1 MECYSV
7 LAFCYNKY
15 KKYVNKED
23 KMKTL
28 TLQYTISQKGWTD
41 LRQNGK
47 ISIDEQSYLLNAI
60 RTQDQY
66 FKNIYLEQYLLQ
78 KIIKDT
84 LPEAKKPILAK
95 KIPISC
101 TPFPEHVTEM
111 PDAGEILLELEVP
124 ENEVVSVDYRT
135 WLYLASE
142 VNKTVEK
149 YNSMK
154 DMNTI
159 LKLPEKKL
167 KIDKMMRVQ
176 LLDVLNPA
184 KTMNFIP
191 ELKLDQVKKA
201 YQSADGQLEEL
212 EDY

>member
-111 PDAGEILLELEVP
+111 PDTGEILLELEVP
-124 ENEVVSVDYRT
+124 ENEVVTVDYRT

-167 KIDKMMRVQ
+167 KIDKVMRVQ

>member
-28 TLQYTISQKGWTD
+28 TLQYAISQKGWTD

-101 TPFPEHVTEM
+101 TPFPEYVTEM
-111 PDAGEILLELEVP
+111 PDTGEILLELVVP
-124 ENEVVSVDYRT
+124 ENEVVTVDYLT

>member
-111 PDAGEILLELEVP
+111 PDAGEILLELEVL
-124 ENEVVSVDYRT
+124 ENEVVTVDYRT

-149 YNSMK
+149 YNSMR

>member
-124 ENEVVSVDYRT
+124 ENEVISVDYRT

>member
-101 TPFPEHVTEM
+101 TPFLEHVTDL

-124 ENEVVSVDYRT
+124 ENEVVTVDYRT

>member
-111 PDAGEILLELEVP
+111 PDTGEILLELEVP
-124 ENEVVSVDYRT
+124 ENEVVTVDYRT

>member
-47 ISIDEQSYLLNAI
+47 ISIDEQAYLLNAI

-111 PDAGEILLELEVP
+111 PDAGEILLELVVP
-124 ENEVVSVDYRT
+124 ENEAVTVDYRT

>member
-1 MECYSV
+1 MEYYSV

-124 ENEVVSVDYRT
+124 ENEVVTVDYRT

>member
-95 KIPISC
+95 KIPLSC

-124 ENEVVSVDYRT
+124 ENEVVTVDYRT

>member
-101 TPFPEHVTEM
+101 TPFPEHVTDL

-124 ENEVVSVDYRT
+124 ENEVVTVDYRT

-149 YNSMK
+149 YNIMK

>member
-1 MECYSV
+1 MGCYSV

-124 ENEVVSVDYRT
+124 ENEVVTVDYRT
-135 WLYLASE
+135 WLYLASK

>member
-23 KMKTL
+23 KMKAL

-95 KIPISC
+95 KIQISC

-124 ENEVVSVDYRT
+124 ENEVVTVDYRT

>member
-142 VNKTVEK
+142 VHKTVEK

-201 YQSADGQLEEL
+201 YQSADDQLEEL

>member
-101 TPFPEHVTEM
+101 TPFPEHVTDL

-124 ENEVVSVDYRT
+124 ENEVVTVDYRT

-201 YQSADGQLEEL
+201 YQSADGQLEEH

>member
-184 KTMNFIP
+184 KTMNFVP

>member
-201 YQSADGQLEEL
+201 YQSADGQLEKL

>member
-111 PDAGEILLELEVP
+111 PDTGEILLELVVP
-124 ENEVVSVDYRT
+124 ENEVVTVDYRT

-191 ELKLDQVKKA
+191 ELKLDQVKKT
-201 YQSADGQLEEL
+201 YQTADGQLEEL

>member
-124 ENEVVSVDYRT
+124 ENEVVTVDYRT

-212 EDY
+212 EAY

>member
-66 FKNIYLEQYLLQ
+66 FKNIYRKRL
-78 KIIKDT
+78 
-84 LPEAKKPILAK
+84 
-95 KIPISC
+95 
-101 TPFPEHVTEM
+101 
-111 PDAGEILLELEVP
+111 
-124 ENEVVSVDYRT
+124 
-135 WLYLASE
+135 
-142 VNKTVEK
+142 
-149 YNSMK
+149 
-154 DMNTI
+154 
-159 LKLPEKKL
+159 L
-167 KIDKMMRVQ
+167 KIRCQKQRSQ
-176 LLDVLNPA
+176 
-184 KTMNFIP
+184 FW
-191 ELKLDQVKKA
+191 LKRYRSLVHHF
-201 YQSADGQLEEL
+201 QSM
-212 EDY
+212 

>member
-111 PDAGEILLELEVP
+111 PDTGEILLELEVP
-124 ENEVVSVDYRT
+124 ENEVVTVDYRT

-167 KIDKMMRVQ
+167 KIDKVMRVQ

-201 YQSADGQLEEL
+201 YQTADGQLEEL
-212 EDY
+212 EAY

>member
-47 ISIDEQSYLLNAI
+47 ICIDEQSYLLNAI

-84 LPEAKKPILAK
+84 LPEAKKPILSK

-101 TPFPEHVTEM
+101 TPFPEHVTDL

-212 EDY
+212 EAY

>member
-101 TPFPEHVTEM
+101 TPFPEHVTDL

-154 DMNTI
+154 DMDTI

>member
-1 MECYSV
+1 
-7 LAFCYNKY
+7 
-15 KKYVNKED
+15 
-23 KMKTL
+23 MKTL

-95 KIPISC
+95 KIPICC
-101 TPFPEHVTEM
+101 TPFPEHVTDL

-159 LKLPEKKL
+159 LKLPEKEL

>member
-111 PDAGEILLELEVP
+111 PDAGEILLELVVP
-124 ENEVVSVDYRT
+124 ENEVVTVDYRT

-201 YQSADGQLEEL
+201 YQSADDQLEEL
-212 EDY
+212 ENY

>member
-101 TPFPEHVTEM
+101 TPFPEHVTDL

-201 YQSADGQLEEL
+201 YQLADGQLEEL

>member
-111 PDAGEILLELEVP
+111 PDTGEILLELEVP

-167 KIDKMMRVQ
+167 KIDKVMRVQ

-201 YQSADGQLEEL
+201 YQTADGQLEEL

>member
-28 TLQYTISQKGWTD
+28 TLQHTISQKGWTD

-47 ISIDEQSYLLNAI
+47 ISIVEQSYLLNAI

-101 TPFPEHVTEM
+101 APFPEHVTEM
-111 PDAGEILLELEVP
+111 PDTGEILLELVVP
-124 ENEVVSVDYRT
+124 ENEVVTVDYRT

-191 ELKLDQVKKA
+191 VLKLDQVKKA

>member
-101 TPFPEHVTEM
+101 TPFPEHVTDL
-111 PDAGEILLELEVP
+111 PDASEILLELEVP
-124 ENEVVSVDYRT
+124 ENEVISVDYRT

-142 VNKTVEK
+142 VHKTVEK

>member
-95 KIPISC
+95 KMPISC

>member
-101 TPFPEHVTEM
+101 TQFPEHVTEM

-124 ENEVVSVDYRT
+124 ENEVVTVDYRT

>member
-15 KKYVNKED
+15 KKYVNKEG

-124 ENEVVSVDYRT
+124 ENEVVTVDYRT

-212 EDY
+212 EAY

>member
-101 TPFPEHVTEM
+101 TPFPEHVTDL

-124 ENEVVSVDYRT
+124 ENEVVTVDYRT

-191 ELKLDQVKKA
+191 ELKLNQVKKA
-201 YQSADGQLEEL
+201 YQTADGQLEEL
-212 EDY
+212 EAY

>member
-101 TPFPEHVTEM
+101 TPFPEHVTDL

-135 WLYLASE
+135 WLYLASD

>member
-1 MECYSV
+1 M
-7 LAFCYNKY
+7 
-15 KKYVNKED
+15 
-23 KMKTL
+23 
-28 TLQYTISQKGWTD
+28 
-41 LRQNGK
+41 
-47 ISIDEQSYLLNAI
+47 
-60 RTQDQY
+60 
-66 FKNIYLEQYLLQ
+66 Q

-111 PDAGEILLELEVP
+111 PDAGEILLELVVP
-124 ENEVVSVDYRT
+124 ENEVVTVDYRT

-212 EDY
+212 EAY

>member
-111 PDAGEILLELEVP
+111 PDTSEILLELEVP

>member
-28 TLQYTISQKGWTD
+28 TLQYTISQRGWTD

-124 ENEVVSVDYRT
+124 ENEVVTVDYRT

>member
-111 PDAGEILLELEVP
+111 PDAGEILLELVVP
-124 ENEVVSVDYRT
+124 ENEAVTVDYRT

-201 YQSADGQLEEL
+201 YQTADGQLEEL
-212 EDY
+212 EAY

>member
-95 KIPISC
+95 KMPISC
-101 TPFPEHVTEM
+101 TPFPEHVTKM
-111 PDAGEILLELEVP
+111 PDAGEILLELVVP
-124 ENEVVSVDYRT
+124 ENEVVTVDYRT